1 MFFFFFFFLRE
12 PIRLFTRARVPHP
25 SRRKRHKH
33 THTTHTY
40 THPLSM
46 DATAFGD
53 TTPGESVETAA
64 GVAAPSPPPA
74 LREDMVENAVGFL
87 VHPKVRAGG
96 C

>member
-1 MFFFFFFFLRE
+1 
-12 PIRLFTRARVPHP
+12 
-25 SRRKRHKH
+25 
-33 THTTHTY
+33 
-40 THPLSM
+40 M

-53 TTPGESVETAA
+53 MTPGESVETAA
-64 GVAAPSPPPA
+64 GVAAPCPPPA